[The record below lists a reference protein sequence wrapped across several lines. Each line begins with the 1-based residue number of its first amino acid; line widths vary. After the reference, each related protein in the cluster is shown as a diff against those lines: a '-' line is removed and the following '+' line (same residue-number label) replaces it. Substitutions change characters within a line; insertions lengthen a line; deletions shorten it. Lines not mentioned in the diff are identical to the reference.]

1 MELARAAR
9 MAEPAGRRYAGIA
22 WTAAGYEV
30 AVLDEGAQPVRPP
43 ARFGP
48 GQVGDLTG
56 YLAALASRP
65 GQAVSP
71 APPLVAV
78 LDSTN
83 GVLGGFLRAAGLL
96 VYRAD
101 PWLLPGR
108 PLLGS
113 VPADALAEA
122 ARQDLAALSRLTER
136 GGTLTGRGA
145 DSHAGI
151 LASRAQAAE
160 LAGAGR
166 LARHGRR
173 LLPPGAA
180 PEVALTFD
188 DGPNPPYTGQILGI
202 LARYQV
208 PATFFCIGLQAS
220 AHPADIGRMVAAGH
234 GLGNH
239 TWSHPF
245 LPDLTRAQLAEQLD
259 RTDEAVARAA
269 GGGAPGLFRPPYG
282 SRSPDVLRWLGERGS
297 PIVLWDVDPSDWARP
312 GAALIAGRVL
322 TWARPGTIILMHD
335 GGGDRSQTVAAL
347 PLVIEGLLDR
357 GFRFTLATD
366 LLAAAAAQSPPLAG
380 PAAPPPAAP
389 AAPPPAA
396 PAAPPPAHW

>member
-1 MELARAAR
+1 
-9 MAEPAGRRYAGIA
+9 MAEPARRYAGIA
-22 WTAAGYEV
+22 WTPAGFEV
-30 AVLDEGAQPVRPP
+30 AVLDEGGQPVRPL

-48 GQVGDLTG
+48 GQRGELTG
-56 YLAALASRP
+56 YLAGLAP
-65 GQAVSP
+65 GP
-71 APPLVAV
+71 GEPLVAV

-83 GVLGGFLRAAGLL
+83 GVLDGTLLAAGLP

-113 VPADALAEA
+113 VPAQALADA
-122 ARQDLAALSRLTER
+122 GRHGLAALSRLTAR
-136 GGTLTGRGA
+136 SGTLTGRGA
-145 DSHAGI
+145 EHRAGI
-151 LASRAQAAE
+151 TSSRAQATA
-160 LAGAGR
+160 LTAAGR
-166 LARHGRR
+166 LTRHGRR
-173 LLPPGAA
+173 LAPAGAA

-208 PATFFCIGLQAS
+208 PATFFCVGLQAS
-220 AHPADIGRMVAAGH
+220 AHPADIARMAAAGH

-245 LPDLTRAQLAEQLD
+245 LPDLTGAQLAAQLD

-269 GGGAPGLFRPPYG
+269 GGREPGLFRPPYG
-282 SRSPDVLRWLGERGS
+282 SRSPDVLRWLGDRGS

-312 GAALIAGRVL
+312 GAAVIAGRVL
-322 TWARPGTIILMHD
+322 TQTRPGTIILMHD
-335 GGGDRSQTVAAL
+335 GGGNRSQTVAAL

-357 GFRFTLATD
+357 GFRFTLAAD
-366 LLAAAAAQSPPLAG
+366 LLAAR
-380 PAAPPPAAP
+380 
-389 AAPPPAA
+389 
-396 PAAPPPAHW
+396 

>member
-1 MELARAAR
+1 MALVPSVLAPSVLAPSVPFRPAL
-9 MAEPAGRRYAGIA
+9 MAEPAQSYAGVA
-22 WTAAGYEV
+22 WTAAGFEV
-30 AVLDEGAQPVRPP
+30 AVLDQDGQPAQPA

-48 GQVGDLTG
+48 GHRGELTRYLSG
-56 YLAALASRP
+56 LAAA
-65 GQAVSP
+65 G
-71 APPLVAV
+71 PLVTV

-83 GVLGGFLRAAGLL
+83 GVLDGWLRAAGLP

-101 PWLLPGR
+101 PSLLPGR

-113 VPADALAEA
+113 VPADALAGA
-122 ARQDLAALSRLTER
+122 ARHNLAALSRLTDQ

-145 DSHAGI
+145 E
-151 LASRAQAAE
+151 SRAGVIGSRAEAAA
-160 LAGAGR
+160 LAEAGR
-166 LARHGRR
+166 LARHGCR
-173 LLPPGAA
+173 LVPAGAV

-208 PATFFCIGLQAS
+208 PATFFCVGLQAS
-220 AHPADIGRMVAAGH
+220 AHPADIAGMAAAGH

-259 RTDEAVARAA
+259 RTDEAVSRAA
-269 GGGAPGLFRPPYG
+269 SGREPGLFRPPYG

-312 GAALIAGRVL
+312 GAVVIAGRVL
-322 TWARPGTIILMHD
+322 TQARPGTIILMHD
-335 GGGDRSQTVAAL
+335 GGGDRSQTVTAL

-357 GFRFTLATD
+357 GFRFTLAAD
-366 LLAAAAAQSPPLAG
+366 LLAPTS
-380 PAAPPPAAP
+380 
-389 AAPPPAA
+389 
-396 PAAPPPAHW
+396 

>member
-1 MELARAAR
+1 
-9 MAEPAGRRYAGIA
+9 MAEPARRYAGIA
-22 WTAAGYEV
+22 WTAAGFEV
-30 AVLDEGAQPVRPP
+30 AVLDAAGQPVRPL

-48 GQVGDLTG
+48 GHRGELTR
-56 YLAALASRP
+56 YLAGLGPGRASRWWPWWTAPTACWTGGCGPP
-65 GQAVSP
+65 GCRSTAPTRGCCP
-71 APPLVAV
+71 A
-78 LDSTN
+78 
-83 GVLGGFLRAAGLL
+83 G
-96 VYRAD
+96 
-101 PWLLPGR
+101 

-122 ARQDLAALSRLTER
+122 ARHDLAALSRLTDQ

-145 DSHAGI
+145 EQHAGVI
-151 LASRAQAAE
+151 GSRAEAAA

-173 LLPPGAA
+173 AGPAGAGPA
-180 PEVALTFD
+180 GAVPEVALTFD

-208 PATFFCIGLQAS
+208 PATFFCVGLQAS
-220 AHPADIGRMVAAGH
+220 AHPADVARMAAAGH

-259 RTDEAVARAA
+259 RTDEAVSRAA
-269 GGGAPGLFRPPYG
+269 GGREPGLFRPPYG

-297 PIVLWDVDPSDWARP
+297 TIVLWDVDPSDWARP
-312 GAALIAGRVL
+312 GAAVIAGRVL
-322 TWARPGTIILMHD
+322 TQTRPGTIILMHD

-357 GFRFTLATD
+357 GFRFTRAD
-366 LLAAAAAQSPPLAG
+366 ALLAAAR
-380 PAAPPPAAP
+380 
-389 AAPPPAA
+389 
-396 PAAPPPAHW
+396 

>member
-1 MELARAAR
+1 
-9 MAEPAGRRYAGIA
+9 MAEPARRYAGIA
-22 WTAAGYEV
+22 WTAAGFEV
-30 AVLDEGAQPVRPP
+30 AVLDEAGQLVLPP

-48 GQVGDLTG
+48 GQHGELTRYLTG
-56 YLAALASRP
+56 LAVTGPVA
-65 GQAVSP
+65 
-71 APPLVAV
+71 AV

-83 GVLGGFLRAAGLL
+83 GVLDGTLQAAGLP

-113 VPADALAEA
+113 VPARALADA
-122 ARQDLAALSRLTER
+122 ARRDLAALSRLTKQ
-136 GGTLTGRGA
+136 GGTLTGRTGQRA
-145 DSHAGI
+145 AI
-151 LASRAQAAE
+151 AASRAQATA
-160 LAGAGR
+160 LAAAGR

-173 LLPPGAA
+173 LLPAGAV

-208 PATFFCIGLQAS
+208 PATFFCVGLQAS
-220 AHPADIGRMVAAGH
+220 AHPADVERMAADGH
-234 GLGNH
+234 GLANH

-245 LPDLTRAQLAEQLD
+245 LPDLSRAQLAEQLD
-259 RTDEAVARAA
+259 RTDEAVSRAA
-269 GGGAPGLFRPPYG
+269 GGCGPGLFRPPYG
-282 SRSPDVLRWLGERGS
+282 SRSPDVLRWLGERGT

-312 GAALIAGRVL
+312 GAAVIAGRVL
-322 TWARPGTIILMHD
+322 MQARPGTIILMHD

-357 GFRFTLATD
+357 GFHFTRAD
-366 LLAAAAAQSPPLAG
+366 ALLAADQRS
-380 PAAPPPAAP
+380 
-389 AAPPPAA
+389 
-396 PAAPPPAHW
+396 

>member
-1 MELARAAR
+1 
-9 MAEPAGRRYAGIA
+9 MAEPARRYAGIA
-22 WTAAGYEV
+22 WTAAGFEV
-30 AVLDEGAQPVRPP
+30 GVLDDAGQLVLPPV
-43 ARFGP
+43 RFGP
-48 GQVGDLTG
+48 GQGGELTHYLTG
-56 YLAALASRP
+56 LALAGP
-65 GQAVSP
+65 VI
-71 APPLVAV
+71 AV

-83 GVLGGFLRAAGLL
+83 GVLDGPLQAAGLP

-113 VPADALAEA
+113 VPARALADA
-122 ARQDLAALSRLTER
+122 ARHDLAALSRLTTK

-145 DSHAGI
+145 EHGATVA
-151 LASRAQAAE
+151 ASRAQATA

-166 LARHGRR
+166 LARHGSRTVAG
-173 LLPPGAA
+173 GAA
-180 PEVALTFD
+180 PQVALTFD

-208 PATFFCIGLQAS
+208 PATFFCVGLPAS
-220 AHPADIGRMVAAGH
+220 AHPADLARMADAGH

-245 LPDLTRAQLAEQLD
+245 LPDLSRAQLAEQLD
-259 RTDEAVARAA
+259 RTDEAVSRAA
-269 GGGAPGLFRPPYG
+269 GGHGPGLFRPPYG
-282 SRSPDVLRWLGERGS
+282 SRSPDVLRWLGERGT

-312 GAALIAGRVL
+312 GAAVIAGRVL
-322 TWARPGTIILMHD
+322 MQARPGTIILMHD

-357 GFRFTLATD
+357 GFHFTRADHLLATTR
-366 LLAAAAAQSPPLAG
+366 
-380 PAAPPPAAP
+380 
-389 AAPPPAA
+389 
-396 PAAPPPAHW
+396 

>member
-1 MELARAAR
+1 
-9 MAEPAGRRYAGIA
+9 MAEPAGCYAGIA
-22 WTAAGYEV
+22 WTAAGFEV
-30 AVLDEGAQPVRPP
+30 VVLDAAGQPVRPP

-48 GQVGDLTG
+48 GQGGDLSR
-56 YLAALASRP
+56 YLAGLGPGP
-65 GQAVSP
+65 GQ
-71 APPLVAV
+71 PLVAV
-78 LDSTN
+78 VDSTN
-83 GVLGGFLRAAGLL
+83 GVLDGWLRAAGLP

-113 VPADALAEA
+113 VPAGALAEA
-122 ARQDLAALSRLTER
+122 ARRDLAALSRLTDQ

-145 DSHAGI
+145 DQHAGVI
-151 LASRAQAAE
+151 GSRAEATA

-173 LLPPGAA
+173 AGPADAGPAGAGPA
-180 PEVALTFD
+180 GTVPEVALTFD

-208 PATFFCIGLQAS
+208 PATFFCVGLQAS
-220 AHPADIGRMVAAGH
+220 AHPAGVAELAAAGH

-269 GGGAPGLFRPPYG
+269 GAGPPALFRPPYG
-282 SRSPDVLRWLGERGS
+282 SRSADVLRWLGERAT

-312 GAALIAGRVL
+312 GAVVIAGRVL
-322 TWARPGTIILMHD
+322 MQTRPGTIIVMHD

-357 GFRFTLATD
+357 GFRFTRAD
-366 LLAAAAAQSPPLAG
+366 ALLAAAV
-380 PAAPPPAAP
+380 
-389 AAPPPAA
+389 
-396 PAAPPPAHW
+396 

>member
-1 MELARAAR
+1 
-9 MAEPAGRRYAGIA
+9 MAEPAPRYAGIA
-22 WTAAGYEV
+22 WTSAGFEV
-30 AVLDEGAQPVRPP
+30 AVLDAGGQLAQPVT
-43 ARFGP
+43 RFGA
-48 GQVGDLTG
+48 GHRGELTRYLSG
-56 YLAALASRP
+56 LAAAGPLAT
-65 GQAVSP
+65 
-71 APPLVAV
+71 V

-83 GVLGGFLRAAGLL
+83 GVLDGVLQAAGLA

-113 VPADALAEA
+113 VPARALAEA
-122 ARQDLAALSRLTER
+122 GRHDLAALTRLTR
-136 GGTLTGRGA
+136 QGGTLTGRTWPR
-145 DSHAGI
+145 DGI
-151 LASRAQAAE
+151 AASRAQAAA

-166 LARHGRR
+166 LARHGSRHVAA
-173 LLPPGAA
+173 GAA
-180 PEVALTFD
+180 AEVALTFD

-208 PATFFCIGLQAS
+208 PATFFCVGLQAG
-220 AHPADIGRMVAAGH
+220 AHPADVARMAAAGH
-234 GLGNH
+234 DLGNH

-259 RTDEAVARAA
+259 RTDEAVSRAA
-269 GGGAPGLFRPPYG
+269 GGGEPGLFRPPYG

-312 GAALIAGRVL
+312 GPAVIAGRVL
-322 TWARPGTIILMHD
+322 TQARPGTIVLLHD

-357 GFRFTLATD
+357 GFRFAH
-366 LLAAAAAQSPPLAG
+366 AG
-380 PAAPPPAAP
+380 AFLPAAR
-389 AAPPPAA
+389 
-396 PAAPPPAHW
+396 

>member
-1 MELARAAR
+1 
-9 MAEPAGRRYAGIA
+9 MAEPARHYAGIA
-22 WTAAGYEV
+22 WSAAGFEV
-30 AVLDEGAQPVRPP
+30 AVLDSAGQPVRPL

-48 GQVGDLTG
+48 GQRAELTRYLTG
-56 YLAALASRP
+56 LAAAT
-65 GQAVSP
+65 
-71 APPLVAV
+71 PLVAV
-78 LDSTN
+78 LESTN
-83 GVLGGFLRAAGLL
+83 GVLDGTLVPAGLP

-113 VPADALAEA
+113 VPAHALAEVG
-122 ARQDLAALSRLTER
+122 RRDLAALSRLTAQH
-136 GGTLTGRGA
+136 GTLTGRGA
-145 DSHAGI
+145 DHRTGVAG
-151 LASRAQAAE
+151 SRAQATA

-173 LLPPGAA
+173 LLPAGAA
-180 PEVALTFD
+180 PQVALTFD
-188 DGPNPPYTGQILGI
+188 DGPNPPYTGQILDI

-220 AHPADIGRMVAAGH
+220 AHPGDVARLAAAGH

-245 LPDLTRAQLAEQLD
+245 LPDLSRAQLAEQLD

-269 GGGAPGLFRPPYG
+269 GAGGGPGLFRPPYG
-282 SRSPDVLRWLGERGS
+282 SRSADVLRWLGERGT

-312 GAALIAGRVL
+312 GAAVIAGRVL
-322 TWARPGTIILMHD
+322 LQTRPGTIILMHD

-347 PLVIEGLLDR
+347 PLVIEGLLER
-357 GFRFTLATD
+357 GYHFTRAGH
-366 LLAAAAAQSPPLAG
+366 LLAVAR
-380 PAAPPPAAP
+380 
-389 AAPPPAA
+389 
-396 PAAPPPAHW
+396 

>member
-1 MELARAAR
+1 
-9 MAEPAGRRYAGIA
+9 MAEPARRYAGIA
-22 WTAAGYEV
+22 WSPDGFEV
-30 AVLDEGAQPVRPP
+30 AVLDEAGQPVRPL

-48 GQVGDLTG
+48 GQRDELTG
-56 YLAALASRP
+56 YLTGLAP
-65 GQAVSP
+65 VPDQPV
-71 APPLVAV
+71 LTV

-83 GVLGGFLRAAGLL
+83 GVLDGWLRPAGLP

-113 VPADALAEA
+113 VPAHALAELG
-122 ARQDLAALSRLTER
+122 RRDLAALSRLTAR
-136 GGTLTGRGA
+136 GGTLSGRGA
-145 DSHAGI
+145 DSVAGMM
-151 LASRAQAAE
+151 ASRAQAAA
-160 LAGAGR
+160 LAEAGR

-173 LLPPGAA
+173 VRPAGAA

-188 DGPNPPYTGQILGI
+188 DGPNPPFTGQILGI

-208 PATFFCIGLQAS
+208 PATFFCVGLQAS
-220 AHPADIGRMVAAGH
+220 AHPADVAQLAAAGH

-269 GGGAPGLFRPPYG
+269 GGRGPGLFRPPYG
-282 SRSPDVLRWLGERGS
+282 SRSPDVLRWLGERDS

-322 TWARPGTIILMHD
+322 TWTQPGTIILLHD
-335 GGGDRSQTVAAL
+335 GGGDRSQTVTAL

-357 GFRFTLATD
+357 GFRFTLAAD
-366 LLAAAAAQSPPLAG
+366 LLAAAR
-380 PAAPPPAAP
+380 
-389 AAPPPAA
+389 
-396 PAAPPPAHW
+396 

>member
-1 MELARAAR
+1 
-9 MAEPAGRRYAGIA
+9 MAEPAGGYAGIA
-22 WTAAGYEV
+22 WTAAGFEV
-30 AVLDEGAQPVRPP
+30 AVLDTAGQPVRPP

-48 GQVGDLTG
+48 GHGGDLTR
-56 YLAALASRP
+56 YLAGLAHGL
-65 GQAVSP
+65 GQ
-71 APPLVAV
+71 PLVAV
-78 LDSTN
+78 VDSTN
-83 GVLGGFLRAAGLL
+83 GVLDGWLRAAGLP

-113 VPADALAEA
+113 VPAGALAEA
-122 ARQDLAALSRLTER
+122 ARRDLSALSRLTKQ

-145 DSHAGI
+145 DSRAGVI
-151 LASRAQAAE
+151 GSRAEAAA
-160 LAGAGR
+160 LAEAGR
-166 LARHGRR
+166 LARHGCR
-173 LLPPGAA
+173 LVPAGAA

-208 PATFFCIGLQAS
+208 PATFFCVGLQAS
-220 AHPADIGRMVAAGH
+220 AHPADIAGMAAAGH

-259 RTDEAVARAA
+259 RTDEAVSRAA
-269 GGGAPGLFRPPYG
+269 GTGAAPGLFRPPYG
-282 SRSPDVLRWLGERGS
+282 SRSPDVLRWLDERAS

-312 GAALIAGRVL
+312 GAAVIAGRVL
-322 TWARPGTIILMHD
+322 MQTRPGTIILMHD
-335 GGGDRSQTVAAL
+335 GGGERSQTVAAL

-357 GFRFTLATD
+357 GFRFTRAAD
-366 LLAAAAAQSPPLAG
+366 LLAQAS
-380 PAAPPPAAP
+380 
-389 AAPPPAA
+389 
-396 PAAPPPAHW
+396 

>member
-1 MELARAAR
+1 
-9 MAEPAGRRYAGIA
+9 MAEPGRRYAGIA
-22 WTAAGYEV
+22 WTAAGFEV
-30 AVLDEGAQPVRPP
+30 AVLDEDGQPVRPL
-43 ARFGP
+43 ARFGA
-48 GQVGDLTG
+48 GQHGELTRYLTG
-56 YLAALASRP
+56 LAPGPGRP
-65 GQAVSP
+65 V
-71 APPLVAV
+71 LTV

-83 GVLGGFLRAAGLL
+83 GVLDGWLRAAGLP

-113 VPADALAEA
+113 VPADALAGA
-122 ARQDLAALSRLTER
+122 ARHDLAALSRLTAQ

-145 DSHAGI
+145 DSRAGI
-151 LASRAQAAE
+151 MGSRAQAAA

-173 LLPPGAA
+173 ACPAGAA
-180 PEVALTFD
+180 PQVALTFD
-188 DGPNPPYTGQILGI
+188 DGPNPPYTGQILDI

-208 PATFFCIGLQAS
+208 PATFFCVGLQAG
-220 AHPADIGRMVAAGH
+220 AHPADIARMTEAGH

-245 LPDLTRAQLAEQLD
+245 LPDLSRAQLAEQLD

-269 GGGAPGLFRPPYG
+269 GAGPGLFRPPYG
-282 SRSPDVLRWLGERGS
+282 SRSPDVLRWLGERGT

-312 GAALIAGRVL
+312 GAAVIAGRVL
-322 TWARPGTIILMHD
+322 LQTRPGTIILMHD

-357 GFRFTLATD
+357 GYHFTRADHLLSAEPSTD
-366 LLAAAAAQSPPLAG
+366 S
-380 PAAPPPAAP
+380 
-389 AAPPPAA
+389 
-396 PAAPPPAHW
+396 

>member
-1 MELARAAR
+1 
-9 MAEPAGRRYAGIA
+9 MAEPARCYAGIA
-22 WTAAGYEV
+22 WTPAGFEV
-30 AVLDEGAQPVRPP
+30 AVLDKGGQPVRPL

-48 GQVGDLTG
+48 GQQGELTG
-56 YLAALASRP
+56 YLAGLAP
-65 GQAVSP
+65 GSGE
-71 APPLVAV
+71 PLVAV

-83 GVLGGFLRAAGLL
+83 GVLDGTLLAAGLP

-113 VPADALAEA
+113 VPAQALADA
-122 ARQDLAALSRLTER
+122 GRHGLAALSRLTAR

-145 DSHAGI
+145 EHRAGI
-151 LASRAQAAE
+151 TSSRAQATA
-160 LAGAGR
+160 LTGAGR

-173 LLPPGAA
+173 LTPAGAA

-208 PATFFCIGLQAS
+208 PATFFCVGLQAS
-220 AHPADIGRMVAAGH
+220 AHPADVARMAAAGH

-259 RTDEAVARAA
+259 RTDEAVSRAA
-269 GGGAPGLFRPPYG
+269 RTIVQ
-282 SRSPDVLRWLGERGS
+282 SRSLPV
-297 PIVLWDVDPSDWARP
+297 IVRSITRMSEYGRSRMRCSTSRCSKRRPNGVP
-312 GAALIAGRVL
+312 GADSIDVVD
-322 TWARPGTIILMHD
+322 T
-335 GGGDRSQTVAAL
+335 QTS
-347 PLVIEGLLDR
+347 
-357 GFRFTLATD
+357 RFTPASCIASMMLTM
-366 LLAAAAAQSPPLAG
+366 PREYTVVG
-380 PAAPPPAAP
+380 PRR
-389 AAPPPAA
+389 
-396 PAAPPPAHW
+396 

>member
-1 MELARAAR
+1 
-9 MAEPAGRRYAGIA
+9 MAEPAGCYAGIA
-22 WTAAGYEV
+22 WTAAGFEV
-30 AVLDEGAQPVRPP
+30 AVLDAAGQPVRPL

-48 GQVGDLTG
+48 GRGGEVTR
-56 YLAALASRP
+56 YLAGLVP
-65 GQAVSP
+65 GQGQ
-71 APPLVAV
+71 PLVAV
-78 LDSTN
+78 VDSTN
-83 GVLGGFLRAAGLL
+83 GVLDGWLRAAGLP

-113 VPADALAEA
+113 VPAEALAGA
-122 ARQDLAALSRLTER
+122 ARRDLAALSRLTDQ

-145 DSHAGI
+145 DQHAGVI
-151 LASRAQAAE
+151 GSRAEATALAE
-160 LAGAGR
+160 AGR
-166 LARHGRR
+166 LVRHGRR
-173 LLPPGAA
+173 AGPADAGPAGAA

-188 DGPNPPYTGQILGI
+188 DGPNPPYTRQILGI

-208 PATFFCIGLQAS
+208 PATFFCVGLQAS
-220 AHPADIGRMVAAGH
+220 AHPADIAGMAAAGH

-269 GGGAPGLFRPPYG
+269 GAGPPALFRPPYG
-282 SRSPDVLRWLGERGS
+282 SRSAAVLRWLGERAT

-312 GAALIAGRVL
+312 GAAVIAGRVL
-322 TWARPGTIILMHD
+322 MQTRPGTIIVMHD

-347 PLVIEGLLDR
+347 PLIIEGLQDR
-357 GFRFTLATD
+357 GFRFTLAAD
-366 LLAAAAAQSPPLAG
+366 LLAQTS
-380 PAAPPPAAP
+380 
-389 AAPPPAA
+389 
-396 PAAPPPAHW
+396 

>member
-1 MELARAAR
+1 
-9 MAEPAGRRYAGIA
+9 MAEPARHYAGIA
-22 WTAAGYEV
+22 WSAAGFQV
-30 AVLDEGAQPVRPP
+30 AVLDPAGQPVRPLT
-43 ARFGP
+43 RFGP
-48 GQVGDLTG
+48 GQRAELTRYLTG
-56 YLAALASRP
+56 LAAAT
-65 GQAVSP
+65 
-71 APPLVAV
+71 PLVTV

-83 GVLGGFLRAAGLL
+83 GVLDGTLVPAGLP

-113 VPADALAEA
+113 VPAQALAEA
-122 ARQDLAALSRLTER
+122 GRRDLAALCRLTKQ

-145 DSHAGI
+145 DHQAGI
-151 LASRAQAAE
+151 AGSRARATA

-166 LARHGRR
+166 LARHGCR
-173 LLPPGAA
+173 LPPAGSA
-180 PEVALTFD
+180 PQVALTFD
-188 DGPNPPYTGQILGI
+188 DGPNPPYTGQILDI

-208 PATFFCIGLQAS
+208 PATFFCVGLQAS
-220 AHPADIGRMVAAGH
+220 AHPADVARLAAAGH

-245 LPDLTRAQLAEQLD
+245 LPDLSQAQLAEQLD

-269 GGGAPGLFRPPYG
+269 GIADGPGLFRPPYG
-282 SRSPDVLRWLGERGS
+282 SRSPDVLRWLAERGT

-322 TWARPGTIILMHD
+322 LQARPGTIILMHD
-335 GGGDRSQTVAAL
+335 GGGDRSPTVAAL

-357 GFRFTLATD
+357 GLQFTRVDT
-366 LLAAAAAQSPPLAG
+366 LLGRAG
-380 PAAPPPAAP
+380 P
-389 AAPPPAA
+389 
-396 PAAPPPAHW
+396 

>member
-1 MELARAAR
+1 MSD
-9 MAEPAGRRYAGIA
+9 PVRRYAGIA
-22 WTAAGYEV
+22 WTATGFEV
-30 AVLDEGAQPVRPP
+30 TVLDETGELALPP

-48 GQVGDLTG
+48 GGRGELTRHLTG
-56 YLAALASRP
+56 LATAGP
-65 GQAVSP
+65 V
-71 APPLVAV
+71 VAV

-83 GVLGGFLRAAGLL
+83 GVLDGWLRAAGLP

-113 VPADALAEA
+113 VPARVLADV
-122 ARQDLAALSRLTER
+122 ARRDLAALNRLTTQ

-145 DSHAGI
+145 DSLAGI
-151 LASRAQAAE
+151 TSSRAQASA

-166 LARHGRR
+166 LARHGPR
-173 LLPPGAA
+173 LTPAGAA

-208 PATFFCIGLQAS
+208 PATFFCVGLQAS
-220 AHPADIGRMVAAGH
+220 AHPAELARMAAAGH

-245 LPDLTRAQLAEQLD
+245 LPDLSRAQLTEQLD

-269 GGGAPGLFRPPYG
+269 GGRPGLFRPPYG
-282 SRSPDVLRWLGERGS
+282 SRSPDVLRWLGERGT
-297 PIVLWDVDPSDWARP
+297 PIVLWDVDTSDWARP
-312 GAALIAGRVL
+312 GAAVIAGRVL
-322 TWARPGTIILMHD
+322 MQARPGTIILMHD

-357 GFRFTLATD
+357 GYRFTRADT
-366 LLAAAAAQSPPLAG
+366 LLTAAR
-380 PAAPPPAAP
+380 
-389 AAPPPAA
+389 
-396 PAAPPPAHW
+396 

>member
-1 MELARAAR
+1 
-9 MAEPAGRRYAGIA
+9 MAEPAQRYAGIA
-22 WTAAGYEV
+22 WTSAGFEV
-30 AVLDEGAQPVRPP
+30 AVLDSGGQLAQPV
-43 ARFGP
+43 ARFGA
-48 GQVGDLTG
+48 GHRDELTRYLSG
-56 YLAALASRP
+56 LAAAR
-65 GQAVSP
+65 
-71 APPLVAV
+71 PLVTV

-83 GVLGGFLRAAGLL
+83 GVLDGWLRAAGLP

-101 PWLLPGR
+101 PSLLPGR

-122 ARQDLAALSRLTER
+122 ARHNLAALSRLTDQ

-145 DSHAGI
+145 E
-151 LASRAQAAE
+151 SRAGVIGSRAEAAA
-160 LAGAGR
+160 LAEAGR

-173 LLPPGAA
+173 TVLADAGPARAA

-208 PATFFCIGLQAS
+208 PATFFCVGLQAS
-220 AHPADIGRMVAAGH
+220 AHPADVARMAAAGH

-259 RTDEAVARAA
+259 RTDEAVSRAA
-269 GGGAPGLFRPPYG
+269 GGREPGLFRPPYG

-297 PIVLWDVDPSDWARP
+297 TVLLWDVDPSDWARP
-312 GAALIAGRVL
+312 GAAVIAGRVL
-322 TWARPGTIILMHD
+322 TQARPGTIILMHD

-357 GFRFTLATD
+357 GFRFTLAAD
-366 LLAAAAAQSPPLAG
+366 LLAADQRPHQHP
-380 PAAPPPAAP
+380 
-389 AAPPPAA
+389 
-396 PAAPPPAHW
+396 

>member
-1 MELARAAR
+1 
-9 MAEPAGRRYAGIA
+9 MAEPAGGYAGIA
-22 WTAAGYEV
+22 WTAAGFEV
-30 AVLDEGAQPVRPP
+30 AVLDAAGQPVRPL

-48 GQVGDLTG
+48 GQGGDLTR
-56 YLAALASRP
+56 YLAGLAH
-65 GQAVSP
+65 GEDQ
-71 APPLVAV
+71 PLVAV
-78 LDSTN
+78 VDSTN
-83 GVLGGFLRAAGLL
+83 GVLDGWLRAAGLP

-122 ARQDLAALSRLTER
+122 ARRDLSALSRLTNQ

-145 DSHAGI
+145 DSRAGVI
-151 LASRAQAAE
+151 GSRAEAAA
-160 LAGAGR
+160 LAQAGR
-166 LARHGRR
+166 LARHGCR
-173 LLPPGAA
+173 LVPAGAV

-208 PATFFCIGLQAS
+208 PATFFCVGLQAS
-220 AHPADIGRMVAAGH
+220 AHPADIAGMAAAGH

-259 RTDEAVARAA
+259 RTDEAVSRAA
-269 GGGAPGLFRPPYG
+269 GGGEPGLFRPPYG

-297 PIVLWDVDPSDWARP
+297 PIALWDVDPSDWARP
-312 GAALIAGRVL
+312 GAAVIAGRVL
-322 TWARPGTIILMHD
+322 TQARPGTIILMHD

-357 GFRFTLATD
+357 GFRFTRAD
-366 LLAAAAAQSPPLAG
+366 VLLAAAR
-380 PAAPPPAAP
+380 
-389 AAPPPAA
+389 
-396 PAAPPPAHW
+396 

>member
-1 MELARAAR
+1 
-9 MAEPAGRRYAGIA
+9 MAEPAPHYAGIA
-22 WTAAGYEV
+22 WTAVGFEV
-30 AVLDEGAQPVRPP
+30 AVLDPVGQPVRPL
-43 ARFGP
+43 ARFGA
-48 GQVGDLTG
+48 GQRGELTRYLTG
-56 YLAALASRP
+56 LAAAMPLA
-65 GQAVSP
+65 V
-71 APPLVAV
+71 V
-78 LDSTN
+78 LESTN
-83 GVLGGFLRAAGLL
+83 GVLDGMLVPAGLP

-113 VPADALAEA
+113 VPAQALAEA
-122 ARQDLAALSRLTER
+122 GRRNLAALSRLTAA

-145 DSHAGI
+145 ESLAGI
-151 LASRAQAAE
+151 LSSRAQAAA
-160 LAGAGR
+160 LAAAGR

-173 LLPPGAA
+173 VRPAGAA
-180 PEVALTFD
+180 PQVALTFD

-220 AHPADIGRMVAAGH
+220 AHPAELARMAAAGH

-245 LPDLTRAQLAEQLD
+245 LPDLSRAQLTEQLD

-269 GGGAPGLFRPPYG
+269 GCGPGLFRPPYG
-282 SRSPDVLRWLGERGS
+282 SRSPDVLRWLGERGT

-312 GAALIAGRVL
+312 GAAVIAGRVL
-322 TWARPGTIILMHD
+322 MQARPGTIILMHD

-357 GFRFTLATD
+357 GYRFTRADT
-366 LLAAAAAQSPPLAG
+366 LLA
-380 PAAPPPAAP
+380 PAR
-389 AAPPPAA
+389 
-396 PAAPPPAHW
+396 